1 MWRQLLCVAILMC
14 NSFGSGAA
22 SAPAEPYPIK
32 PIRLIDGFSSG
43 GGTDVLGRIVGTK
56 ITERWGQPVIVD
68 NRPGV
73 ASALAAELVARSI
86 PDGYTLF
93 IVVTIA
99 LAPSPS
105 LNPKLGFD
113 LMKDFSY
120 ISLVANSTYLLL
132 TNPSIPAKS
141 VTELVAFARSQP
153 KMIRYGSNGATGPS
167 HLTMALLQ
175 RTTGMD
181 LLHVP
186 YRSAPAVLVA
196 MTSGEVQI
204 GTASLMAALPLIT
217 AKRVNVLAV
226 TSAKR
231 IAALPN
237 VPTVAEAGV
246 EGYDVSPYF
255 GILGPAG
262 MPAHI
267 VAQLNKEIRE
277 IVQTDEVRTKFAS
290 QGAEAGGSTPAEFR
304 RIMQAEM
311 VKWARL
317 IKDAQI
323 SAN

>member
-1 MWRQLLCVAILMC
+1 MWKQLLFVAILTC
-14 NSFGSGAA
+14 TSFGTGAA
-22 SAPAEPYPIK
+22 SAPTVSYPNK

-43 GGTDVLGRIVGTK
+43 GGSDVLGRIIGTK

-132 TNPSIPAKS
+132 ANPSIPAKTVS
-141 VTELVAFARSQP
+141 ELVAFTRSQP
-153 KMIRYGSNGATGPS
+153 KAIRYGSNGATGPS

-175 RTTGMD
+175 RSTGIE

-246 EGYDVSPYF
+246 DGYDVSPYF
-255 GILGPAG
+255 GILGPTG
-262 MPAHI
+262 MPANI

-277 IVQTDEVRTKFAS
+277 IVQTDDVRTKFAS
-290 QGAEAGGSTPAEFR
+290 QGAEAGGSTPAEFKS
-304 RIMQAEM
+304 IMQAEM

-323 SAN
+323 TAN